1 MKKKELYVK
10 TKRMM
15 IQPMS
20 DEEIEIMIETSDSDE
35 LCSAYSEML
44 FRCKRDPEN
53 RIWYAPWKMTLKKD
67 DTYIGTLGFKGP
79 VKDNAVEIGYGI
91 LPDQEGK
98 GYTTEAVQ
106 AMTQWAF
113 DNADV
118 VFIEA
123 ETVPENRAAQR
134 ILEKCGFVP
143 DGEGQE
149 GLCFV
154 LEKPLASWMVI
165 YMLLGSSIGTTLGTF
180 LGNAGIGISLGL
192 CFGLS
197 IGVALDSF
205 AKEERKKLLEQRG
218 DRGIPSD

>member
-1 MKKKELYVK
+1 MKNKELCVK

-20 DEEIEIMIETSDSDE
+20 DEEIEKMIEASDSDE

-44 FRCKRDPEN
+44 FECKRDPEN

-67 DTYIGTLGFKGP
+67 DTYIGNLSFKGP
-79 VKDNAVEIGYGI
+79 AKDNVVEIGYGI
-91 LPDQEGK
+91 LSDQEGK
-98 GYTTEAVQ
+98 GYTTEAAQ

-113 DNADV
+113 GNADV

-123 ETVPENRAAQR
+123 ETEPENRASQR

-143 DGEGQE
+143 DGECQE

-154 LEKPLASWMVI
+154 LEKPLTNWMAI
-165 YMLLGSSIGTTLGTF
+165 YMLFGISIGTALGTSF
-180 LGNAGIGISLGL
+180 DSIGIGISLGL

-197 IGVALDSF
+197 IGVALDSS
-205 AKEERKKLLEQRG
+205 AKKERKKLLEQRG
-218 DRGIPSD
+218 FRKQK